1 MGIKIGEFDRG
12 GKTRAETVLRFAST
26 LTFKGENPVVT
37 LVETIY
43 HTGVKLTQQ
52 AMADI
57 QELIQRLPTLKKW
70 FVEIFC
76 RGD

>member
-12 GKTRAETVLRFAST
+12 GKTRAETLLRLAST
-26 LTFKGENPVVT
+26 LTFRGRNPVVT